1 VDDDRAAF
9 EWFRHYALLIAVMV
23 LVGGGAGWVYQRLT
37 PSRFEAW
44 SIVIETGT
52 AIGPLQ
58 LGPVAQAIFQTA
70 AAASDVELRPVPS
83 TTTLIVV
90 GKGSTLELAEARSTA
105 ATDALLRAFQIQ
117 KLSKFA
123 RLPAQRAPT
132 SSGPGLSTLIIIGA
146 TAGLWLG
153 LGLAVLHYRLRR
165 PILTLAAA
173 MSVAG
178 VDRVVVL
185 EAARPRWGTSRRVR
199 WRDDEGN
206 RASLERFARGRT
218 NGDAPDVVVPGAG
231 RRQRAHVVRRWR
243 RIPGLG
249 GGFSEEPPGGW
260 TVLVCD
266 PSTRRSD
273 LARSRSVVSGSAD
286 TVDLVWIR

>member
-9 EWFRHYALLIAVMV
+9 EWFRHYALLIAVLV
-23 LVGGGAGWVYQRLT
+23 LVGGGAAWVYQRLT
-37 PSRFEAW
+37 PTRFEAW

-70 AAASDVELRPVPS
+70 AAAHDVELRPVPS

-90 GKGSTLELAEARSTA
+90 GKGSTLQLAETRSST
-105 ATDALLRAFQIQ
+105 ATDALLRAFRNQ

-123 RLPAQRAPT
+123 RFPTEPAPT
-132 SSGPGLSTLIIIGA
+132 SSGPDLSTLIIIGV

-165 PILTLAAA
+165 PILTLAGA
-173 MSVAG
+173 MTVAG
-178 VDRVVVL
+178 ADRVVVL
-185 EAARPRWGTSRRVR
+185 EAARPRWGTSGRVR

-206 RASLERFARGRT
+206 RGSLERLARGGV
-218 NGDAPDVVVPGAG
+218 NGHAPDLVVPGAG
-231 RRQRAHVVRRWR
+231 RRQRARVVRRWR

-249 GGFSEEPPGGW
+249 AGSTELPSGGW

-273 LARSRSVVSGSAD
+273 LVRSRSVVDDSAD
-286 TVDLVWIR
+286 TIDLVWIR